1 MKEGDARGGLV
12 NAPTDTQHH
21 PNHTLVAVAQAAA
34 LFTRLDEAEYRAFTE
49 GDAWRAVT
57 HELNLTEPPLPF
69 STYRHFTNNA
79 LTAGM
84 PLAALP
90 VESLYRPWSELE
102 GAQGGN
108 RQGLYRSDSA
118 LHIEALCE
126 HLDLTIPPEFRAMP
140 DHLALLTEL
149 LTFLDEY
156 APAPDARAFARD
168 HFAWLP
174 AYRDTLHERGIRADD
189 GDLITAFK
197 FYKNLTIEMEQAIR
211 TYQEGGETE

>member
-1 MKEGDARGGLV
+1 MD
-12 NAPTDTQHH
+12 APTDAQMQ
-21 PNHTLVAVAQAAA
+21 PNQTLAALAHAAA

-49 GDAWRAVT
+49 GDEWRAVARA
-57 HELNLTEPPLPF
+57 LNLPEPPLP
-69 STYRHFTNNA
+69 SALYRHFANNA

-118 LHIEALCE
+118 LHIEALCKR
-126 HLDLTIPPEFRAMP
+126 LDLTIPPAFRAMP

-149 LTFLDEY
+149 LAFLDKF

-168 HFAWLP
+168 HFSWLP
-174 AYRDTLHERGIRADD
+174 AYRDALRERGARTDD
-189 GDLITAFK
+189 GNLITAFK
-197 FYKNLTIEMEQAIR
+197 FYENLTIEMNQAIR